1 MNAPWTVRHRPKIL
15 ADIAGNKPAIQQIL
29 DWLDMWRKGPPKKRA
44 LLLHGPPG
52 TGKTVSVEAVA
63 NERGLDLVEIN
74 ASDKRNRDALEK
86 TVGLATRQS
95 DLFGRPRLVLIDEA
109 DGINL
114 SEDRGA
120 VDTIVRLVEDTQ
132 VPVILTANDPWDPK
146 IGPIRNATTMIEYK
160 RLGLRDALPYLKKIC
175 QKENIEVDEQALRLI
190 IDRTQGDMRSIMN
203 DLQTLTSGR
212 KRLTYDETTWL
223 GFRDRRATI
232 FDALKTAFTSPTCLQ
247 ARRAT
252 DMADMDLDMFFEW
265 VYENAPRQL
274 NDPRDLSHAMKAIA
288 QADLYRARINRTR
301 AWELLPYA
309 LEMETAGVAMSKEFT
324 KPAWIPMKFPERI
337 QFLSRTRKIRSIKAE
352 LGKSIGAHCHI
363 SSKRAIPHYL
373 PYIKYIV
380 EKNPTEGTKLAE
392 WLALSEDALDY
403 LGVKR
408 SPTEPPTAP
417 EETELKQE
425 KSRTTAKPRRKR
437 KTAKTS
443 AVEP

>member
-1 MNAPWTVRHRPKIL
+1 MNAPWTVKHRPKTL
-15 ADIAGNKPAIQQIL
+15 ADIAGNKPSIQQIL
-29 DWLDMWRKGPPKKRA
+29 AWLELWKKGPPKKRA

-63 NERGLDLVEIN
+63 NDQDLDLVEIN
-74 ASDKRNRDALEK
+74 ASDKRNRDALER
-86 TVGLATRQS
+86 TIGLATRQS
-95 DLFGRPRLVLIDEA
+95 DLFGRSRLILIDEV

-146 IGPIRNATTMIEYK
+146 VAPIRNATTMIEYK

-175 QKENIEVDEQALRLI
+175 EKEGIEVEEQALRLI
-190 IDRTQGDMRSIMN
+190 VDRNQGDMRSIMN
-203 DLQTLTSGR
+203 DLQVLTSGR
-212 KRLTYDETTWL
+212 KKLTYDEATWL

-232 FDALKTAFTSPTCLQ
+232 FDALKTVFTSPTCLQ

-252 DMADMDLDMFFEW
+252 DMAEVDLDMFFEW

-274 NDPRDLSHAMKAIA
+274 NDPRDLSQAMNALA
-288 QADLYRARINRTR
+288 QADLIRARIDRTR

-337 QFLSRTRKIRSIKAE
+337 QLLSRTRKVRSLQTE
-352 LGKSIGAHCHI
+352 VGRSIGARCHI
-363 SSKRAIPHYL
+363 SSRRAVRHYL
-373 PYIKYIV
+373 PYIKYV
-380 EKNPTEGTKLAE
+380 LEKNPAEGAKLVE
-392 WLALSEDALDY
+392 WLRLSEDATEY
-403 LGVKR
+403 LGVKP
-408 SPTEPPTAP
+408 SPIELPTAA
-417 EETELKQE
+417 EEIEQK
-425 KSRTTAKPRRKR
+425 KVKPRTTAKPRRKR
-437 KTAKTS
+437 KTA
-443 AVEP
+443 

>member
-1 MNAPWTVRHRPKIL
+1 MNAPWTVKHRPKMP
-15 ADIAGNKPAIQQIL
+15 ADIAGNKPTIQQIL
-29 DWLDMWRKGPPKKRA
+29 DWLELWKKGPPKKRA

-52 TGKTVSVEAVA
+52 TGKTVSVEAAA

-95 DLFGRPRLVLIDEA
+95 DLFGRSRLVLIDEV

-146 IGPIRNATTMIEYK
+146 IGPIRNATTMIEYRK
-160 RLGLRDALPYLKKIC
+160 LGLRDAVPYLKKIC
-175 QKENIEVDEQALRLI
+175 QKEGVEVDEQALRLI
-190 IDRTQGDMRSIMN
+190 VDRNQGDMRSIMN
-203 DLQTLTSGR
+203 DLQVLTSGR
-212 KRLTYDETTWL
+212 KKLTYEETTWL
-223 GFRDRRATI
+223 GFRDRRASI
-232 FDALKTAFTSPTCLQ
+232 FDALKTVFTSPTCLQ

-252 DMADMDLDMFFEW
+252 DMANVDLDMFFEW
-265 VYENAPRQL
+265 IYENAPRQL
-274 NDPRDLSHAMKAIA
+274 NDPRDLCQAMSALA
-288 QADLYRARINRTR
+288 QADLYHTRIDRTR

-337 QFLSRTRKIRSIKAE
+337 QLLSRTRKKRAIEAE
-352 LGKSIGAHCHI
+352 LGRSIGARCHI

-373 PYIKYIV
+373 PYIKYV
-380 EKNPTEGTKLAE
+380 LEKNQSEGARLVE
-392 WLALSEDALDY
+392 WLGVSEDAMEY
-403 LGVKR
+403 LGVK
-408 SPTEPPTAP
+408 PTPAEPSTVAEEVEKKRTKPRTA
-417 EETELKQE
+417 
-425 KSRTTAKPRRKR
+425 AKPRRKK
-437 KTAKTS
+437 KTA
-443 AVEP
+443 

>member
-1 MNAPWTVRHRPKIL
+1 MNAPWTVRHRPKVL

-29 DWLDMWRKGPPKKRA
+29 DWLELWKKGPPKRRA

-52 TGKTVSVEAVA
+52 TGKTVSAEAVA

-86 TVGLATRQS
+86 IVGLATRQL
-95 DLFGRPRLVLIDEA
+95 DLFGRPRLILIDEV

-120 VDTIVRLVEDTQ
+120 VDTLVRLMGETE

-146 IGPIRNATTMIEYK
+146 IGPIRNATTMVEYK
-160 RLGLRDALPYLKKIC
+160 RLGLRDAIPYLKKIC
-175 QKENIEVDEQALRLI
+175 QEEGIEVDEQALRLVME
-190 IDRTQGDMRSIMN
+190 RNQGDMRSIMN
-203 DLQTLTSGR
+203 DLQMLTSGR
-212 KRLTYDETTWL
+212 KKLTYEETTWL

-265 VYENAPRQL
+265 IYENAPRQL
-274 NDPRDLSHAMKAIA
+274 NDPRDLSHAMDAIA
-288 QADLYRARINRTR
+288 HADLYRARIDRTR

-309 LEMETAGVAMSKEFT
+309 LEMETAGVAMSREFT

-337 QFLSRTRKIRSIKAE
+337 QFLSRTRKMRSIKAE
-352 LGKSIGAHCHI
+352 LGKNIGKRCHI
-363 SSKRAIPHYL
+363 SSRRAIPHYL
-373 PYIKYIV
+373 PYIKYIL
-380 EKNPTEGTKLAE
+380 EKNPTEGDKLVE
-392 WLALSEDALDY
+392 WLRLNEETMEY
-403 LGVKR
+403 LGVKHTTPER
-408 SPTEPPTAP
+408 QAAP
-417 EETELKQE
+417 EKMELKRA
-425 KSRTTAKPRRKR
+425 KPHATAKPRRKR
-437 KTAKTS
+437 KA
-443 AVEP
+443 A

>member
-1 MNAPWTVRHRPKIL
+1 MNVPWTVKHRPKISS
-15 ADIAGNKPAIQQIL
+15 DIAGNKPAIQQIL
-29 DWLDMWRKGPPKKRA
+29 DWLELWKKGPPKKRA

-52 TGKTVSVEAVA
+52 TGKTVSVEAVS

-86 TVGLATRQS
+86 TIGLATRQS
-95 DLFGRPRLVLIDEA
+95 DLFGKSRLILIDEL

-120 VDTIVRLVEDTQ
+120 IDTIVRLVEDTQ
-132 VPVILTANDPWDPK
+132 VPIILTANDPWDPK

-160 RLGLRDALPYLKKIC
+160 RLGLRDTLPYLKKIC
-175 QKENIEVDEQALRLI
+175 QKEGVEVDEQALRLI
-190 IDRTQGDMRSIMN
+190 VDRNQGDMRSIMN
-203 DLQTLTSGR
+203 DLQVLTSGR

-252 DMADMDLDMFFEW
+252 DMANMDLDMFFEW

-274 NDPRDLSHAMKAIA
+274 NDPRDLCHAMNALA
-288 QADLYRARINRTR
+288 QADLYRARIDRTR

-324 KPAWIPMKFPERI
+324 KPAWVPMKFPERI
-337 QFLSRTRKIRSIKAE
+337 QLLSRTRKTRSIEAE
-352 LGKSIGAHCHI
+352 LGRSIGARCHI
-363 SSKRAIPHYL
+363 SSRRAIPRYL

-380 EKNPTEGTKLAE
+380 EKNPTEAKRLAE
-392 WLALSEDALDY
+392 WLSLSEDAMQY
-403 LGVKR
+403 LGIE
-408 SPTEPPTAP
+408 STPTEPYVTP
-417 EETELKQE
+417 EETERKPT
-425 KSRTTAKPRRKR
+425 KARPTTKPRRKR
-437 KTAKTS
+437 KTT
-443 AVEP
+443 

>member
-1 MNAPWTVRHRPKIL
+1 MSAPWTVKHRPKIL
-15 ADIAGNKPAIQQIL
+15 ADIAGNKLAIQGIL
-29 DWLDMWRKGPPKKRA
+29 GWLDSWKKGPPKKRA

-86 TVGLATRQS
+86 TVGLATKQS
-95 DLFGRPRLVLIDEA
+95 DLFGRSRLILIDEV

-120 VDTIVRLVEDTQ
+120 VDTIVRLVEETQ

-146 IGPIRNATTMIEYK
+146 IGPIRNATTMVEYK

-175 QKENIEVDEQALRLI
+175 QEEGIEVDEQALRLI
-190 IDRTQGDMRSIMN
+190 IDRNDGDMRSIMN
-203 DLQTLTSGR
+203 DLEMLTSGR

-223 GFRDRRATI
+223 GFRDRKATI

-252 DMADMDLDMFFEW
+252 DMADMNLDMFFEW

-274 NDPRDLSHAMKAIA
+274 NDRRDLSQAMNAIA
-288 QADLYRARINRTR
+288 QADLYRGRINRTR

-309 LEMETAGVAMSKEFT
+309 LELETAGVAMSKEFT

-337 QFLSRTRKIRSIKAE
+337 QLLSRTRKIRSIKAE
-352 LGKSIGAHCHI
+352 LGKSIGARCHI
-363 SSKRAIPHYL
+363 SSRRAIPHYL
-373 PYIKYIV
+373 PYIKYV
-380 EKNPTEGTKLAE
+380 LEKNPTQAAKLVE
-392 WLALSEDALDY
+392 WLGLNEDAMEY
-403 LGVKR
+403 LGIKR
-408 SPTEPPTAP
+408 ISTETQAAPEKTEPKRAKPPATA
-417 EETELKQE
+417 
-425 KSRTTAKPRRKR
+425 RPRRKR
-437 KTAKTS
+437 KA
-443 AVEP
+443 A